1 MKKLWSQPVEQIVF
15 TALEHKTRVIGV
27 TSPTH
32 ADSVAD
38 LTATMAATF
47 AASGSRTILV
57 DLSQPVLDGAST
69 PPWVPGDG
77 GIGQS
82 IQPTAGGFDLL
93 QAYPTAETRLL
104 FSNADLYR
112 RTFEQELRHY
122 SSILIE
128 LPPVINGVMTSINPV
143 GPALACDGV
152 LLMCTTGRS
161 SRSEL
166 QGAVDPLKDA
176 GVKLAGIIMNDSTMP
191 TLADELVREA
201 RRLRIL
207 SPAFSD
213 WLERRL
219 KSISLL
225 NSR

>member
-27 TSPTH
+27 TGPTH
-32 ADSVAD
+32 AEAVAD

-47 AASGSRTILV
+47 AASGSRTILI
-57 DLSQPVLDGAST
+57 DLSQPVQDGSKS

-82 IQPTAGGFDLL
+82 IQPTPGGFDVL
-93 QAYPTAETRLL
+93 QASPTAETRLL

-122 SSILIE
+122 TSILIE
-128 LPPVINGVMTSINPV
+128 LPPVINGVMTGINPV

-152 LLMCTTGRS
+152 ILMCTTGRS
-161 SRSEL
+161 SRDEL
-166 QGAVDPLKDA
+166 QGAVDPLKEA
-176 GVKLAGIIMNDSTMP
+176 GVKLAGVVMNDSVMP

-201 RRLRIL
+201 RRLRFI
-207 SPAFSD
+207 SPALSD
-213 WLERRL
+213 WLERWL